1 MMTIQER
8 FDGLGRRLSLV
19 IKHLA
24 ISQSEFARQLGASPG
39 FVSDVV
45 RGVKRPGG
53 EFLLG
58 IKQTF
63 GISADWLL
71 AGDGTMFGGAGINL
85 DLFRAIRLQV
95 ALARAG
101 VVDANE
107 CALRL
112 LVLIRDGHLK
122 DVAEPDVLAFVEQ
135 LRPCDDDIELVMQLY
150 NGHIGTPDPVIQHRN
165 ILVAAVAYF
174 EAHKP
179 IDKVA
184 ALAMASG
191 ANIRTIAGVNA
202 QNEG

>member
-1 MMTIQER
+1 M
-8 FDGLGRRLSLV
+8 
-19 IKHLA
+19 
-24 ISQSEFARQLGASPG
+24 
-39 FVSDVV
+39 
-45 RGVKRPGG
+45 
-53 EFLLG
+53 
-58 IKQTF
+58 
-63 GISADWLL
+63 
-71 AGDGTMFGGAGINL
+71 
-85 DLFRAIRLQV
+85 
-95 ALARAG
+95 
-101 VVDANE
+101 
-107 CALRL
+107 
-112 LVLIRDGHLK
+112 
-122 DVAEPDVLAFVEQ
+122 LAFVEQ